1 MVVFLVW
8 KLEVVLIGLVF
19 IMFFVDVFCINLSD
33 DVFFFEFVEIL
44 ISLDNL
50 VCILDVEYIGRC
62 FLKGVVLFIVM
73 LWLWEL
79 VIFVWMCFRLEEI
92 LLLELDDKLEES

>member
-1 MVVFLVW
+1 
-8 KLEVVLIGLVF
+8 
-19 IMFFVDVFCINLSD
+19 MFFVDVFCINLSD

-73 LWLWEL
+73 L
-79 VIFVWMCFRLEEI
+79 
-92 LLLELDDKLEES
+92 

>member
-19 IMFFVDVFCINLSD
+19 IMFFVDVFWINLSD